1 MRDSVT
7 VAHLFLR
14 QVVKV
19 RCLMAQQNFKKM
31 ILSKTEIQKRILSGE
46 IEIAPYNEKYLNPN
60 GYDLHLGNKVLI
72 PELGETVWDA
82 KKEVAYAEKTFDE
95 SMVFFPGVLYLAS
108 TIEYTAAHNTVPVFE
123 GKSSI
128 GRMGVDVHICAGF
141 GDVGF
146 CGHWTLEIRVMYPT
160 RLYAGMPI
168 GQLVWH
174 TLLGETDQN
183 YKSMGS
189 YSGQSGEPNPTK
201 LWKNFDSKILI
212 E

>member
-1 MRDSVT
+1 
-7 VAHLFLR
+7 
-14 QVVKV
+14 
-19 RCLMAQQNFKKM
+19 M

-46 IEIAPYNEKYLNPN
+46 IEITPYDEKYLNPN
-60 GYDLHLGNKVLI
+60 GYDLHLGSSMLI
-72 PELGETVWDA
+72 PDLKRNQVWDA
-82 KKEVAYAEKTFDE
+82 KQEIAYDQFEIGE
-95 SMVFFPGVLYLAS
+95 SGSVLIPGVLYLAS

-201 LWKNFDSKILI
+201 LWKGF
-212 E
+212 EG

>member
-1 MRDSVT
+1 
-7 VAHLFLR
+7 
-14 QVVKV
+14 
-19 RCLMAQQNFKKM
+19 M
-31 ILSKTEIQKRILSGE
+31 ILSKTEIQSRISSGE
-46 IEIAPYNEKYLNPN
+46 IEISPYDEKYLNPN

-72 PELGETVWDA
+72 PLLNEDHIWDA
-82 KKEVAYAEKTFDE
+82 KEEISYVERSFGE
-95 SMVFFPGVLYLAS
+95 SMIFMPGFLYLGS

-123 GKSSI
+123 GKSSV
-128 GRMGVDVHICAGF
+128 GRMGIDVHICAGF

-174 TLLGETDQN
+174 EVKGETEQN

-189 YSGQSGEPNPTK
+189 YSGQSGEPNPTRLWNNFESK
-201 LWKNFDSKILI
+201 LLKI
-212 E
+212 